1 MKQIYRVDKS
11 GNLAQ
16 AISEITA
23 PKLLLLMSNNEQ
35 FEQHVE
41 ELERHFPG
49 VPSIGCI
56 GGSYGGQTV
65 VADNGVAVIAMEG
78 NLSVVT
84 NVLEQA
90 STMPVKYI
98 GRLEEDIN
106 KVAASENNTICIDFC
121 SGNDACVLTTIYSV
135 LGTVTNVY
143 GGGLDIGSTNATV
156 NQKGAKVTNIYGG
169 NHGGTGD
176 GGKVS
181 VNGKIY
187 ADADAYA
194 LIRNNDGKIKVY
206 KENIYKQVPA
216 CRFIAS
222 KTDRSKYL
230 IGELNGRPARKVYQ
244 DILNIGDK
252 EMATQTFKN
261 PLGKMNG
268 QDICIISIK
277 EVVGDKL
284 ECYRQVN
291 DSDVLTLLELQ
302 DISHVVENTINQ
314 IKKDFTHISGVFS
327 INCVFRYLLFSQ
339 EHYFETYLKSMSV
352 LGDHAGLIGYGEHY
366 NQQFVNQTMTCVVF
380 E

>member
-23 PKLLLLMSNNEQ
+23 PKLLLLMSNSEQ

-41 ELERHFPG
+41 ELERYFPG

-106 KVAASENNTICIDFC
+106 KVAASQNNTICIDFC

-135 LGTVTNVY
+135 LGKKHISLV
-143 GGGLDIGSTNATV
+143 
-156 NQKGAKVTNIYGG
+156 
-169 NHGGTGD
+169 GGTGD

-187 ADADAYA
+187 ADADVYA

-327 INCVFRYLLFSQ
+327 IN
-339 EHYFETYLKSMSV
+339 
-352 LGDHAGLIGYGEHY
+352 
-366 NQQFVNQTMTCVVF
+366 
-380 E
+380 

>member
-135 LGTVTNVY
+135 LGKKHISLV
-143 GGGLDIGSTNATV
+143 
-156 NQKGAKVTNIYGG
+156 
-169 NHGGTGD
+169 GGTGD

-314 IKKDFTHISGVFS
+314 IKKDFTHISGVIF
-327 INCVFRYLLFSQ
+327 Y
-339 EHYFETYLKSMSV
+339 
-352 LGDHAGLIGYGEHY
+352 
-366 NQQFVNQTMTCVVF
+366 
-380 E
+380 

>member
-90 STMPVKYI
+90 SIMPVKYI

-135 LGTVTNVY
+135 LGKKHISLV
-143 GGGLDIGSTNATV
+143 
-156 NQKGAKVTNIYGG
+156 
-169 NHGGTGD
+169 GGTGD

-187 ADADAYA
+187 ADADVYA

-314 IKKDFTHISGVFS
+314 IKKG
-327 INCVFRYLLFSQ
+327 
-339 EHYFETYLKSMSV
+339 K
-352 LGDHAGLIGYGEHY
+352 
-366 NQQFVNQTMTCVVF
+366 
-380 E
+380 

>member
-1 MKQIYRVDKS
+1 MKQIYRVDKG

-16 AISEITA
+16 ALSQINA
-23 PKLLLLMSNNEQ
+23 PKLLLLMSNSEQ

-41 ELERHFPG
+41 ELERYFPG

-106 KVAASENNTICIDFC
+106 KVAASQNNTICIDFC

-135 LGTVTNVY
+135 LGKKHISLV
-143 GGGLDIGSTNATV
+143 
-156 NQKGAKVTNIYGG
+156 
-169 NHGGTGD
+169 GGTGD

-187 ADADAYA
+187 ADADVYA

-291 DSDVLTLLELQ
+291 DSDVL
-302 DISHVVENTINQ
+302 S
-314 IKKDFTHISGVFS
+314 VFCK
-327 INCVFRYLLFSQ
+327 NCG
-339 EHYFETYLKSMSV
+339 T
-352 LGDHAGLIGYGEHY
+352 
-366 NQQFVNQTMTCVVF
+366 VNK
-380 E
+380 

>member
-135 LGTVTNVY
+135 LGKKHISLV
-143 GGGLDIGSTNATV
+143 
-156 NQKGAKVTNIYGG
+156 
-169 NHGGTGD
+169 GGTGD

-314 IKKDFTHISGVFS
+314 IKKDF
-327 INCVFRYLLFSQ
+327 LFSQ

>member
-106 KVAASENNTICIDFC
+106 KVAASQNNTICIDFC

-135 LGTVTNVY
+135 LGKKHISLV
-143 GGGLDIGSTNATV
+143 
-156 NQKGAKVTNIYGG
+156 
-169 NHGGTGD
+169 GGTGD

-187 ADADAYA
+187 ADADVYA

-302 DISHVVENTINQ
+302 DISHVVEI
-314 IKKDFTHISGVFS
+314 
-327 INCVFRYLLFSQ
+327 LL
-339 EHYFETYLKSMSV
+339 
-352 LGDHAGLIGYGEHY
+352 IR
-366 NQQFVNQTMTCVVF
+366 
-380 E
+380 

>member
-106 KVAASENNTICIDFC
+106 KVAASQNNTICIDFC

-135 LGTVTNVY
+135 LGKKHISLV
-143 GGGLDIGSTNATV
+143 
-156 NQKGAKVTNIYGG
+156 
-169 NHGGTGD
+169 GGTGD

-187 ADADAYA
+187 ADADVYA

-302 DISHVVENTINQ
+302 DISP
-314 IKKDFTHISGVFS
+314 
-327 INCVFRYLLFSQ
+327 C
-339 EHYFETYLKSMSV
+339 
-352 LGDHAGLIGYGEHY
+352 
-366 NQQFVNQTMTCVVF
+366 C
-380 E
+380 

>member
-1 MKQIYRVDKS
+1 MKQIYRADKG
-11 GNLAQ
+11 GNLTQ
-16 AISEITA
+16 ALSEITA

-135 LGTVTNVY
+135 LGKKHISLV
-143 GGGLDIGSTNATV
+143 
-156 NQKGAKVTNIYGG
+156 
-169 NHGGTGD
+169 GGTGD

-187 ADADAYA
+187 ADADVYA

-291 DSDVLTLLELQ
+291 DSDVLTYSVPDSECL
-302 DISHVVENTINQ
+302 HRN
-314 IKKDFTHISGVFS
+314 GV
-327 INCVFRYLLFSQ
+327 
-339 EHYFETYLKSMSV
+339 HSV
-352 LGDHAGLIGYGEHY
+352 
-366 NQQFVNQTMTCVVF
+366 
-380 E
+380 

>member
-1 MKQIYRVDKS
+1 MKQIYRVDKG

-16 AISEITA
+16 ALSQINA
-23 PKLLLLMSNNEQ
+23 PKLLLLMSNSEQ

-41 ELERHFPG
+41 ELERYFPG

-106 KVAASENNTICIDFC
+106 KVAASQNNTICIDFC

-135 LGTVTNVY
+135 LGKKHISLV
-143 GGGLDIGSTNATV
+143 
-156 NQKGAKVTNIYGG
+156 
-169 NHGGTGD
+169 GGTGD

-187 ADADAYA
+187 ADADVYA

-302 DISHVVENTINQ
+302 DISHVVV
-314 IKKDFTHISGVFS
+314 DPV
-327 INCVFRYLLFSQ
+327 LLKI
-339 EHYFETYLKSMSV
+339 L
-352 LGDHAGLIGYGEHY
+352 LIR
-366 NQQFVNQTMTCVVF
+366 
-380 E
+380 

>member
-41 ELERHFPG
+41 ELERYFPG

-65 VADNGVAVIAMEG
+65 VADKGVAVIAMEG

-135 LGTVTNVY
+135 LGKKHISLV
-143 GGGLDIGSTNATV
+143 
-156 NQKGAKVTNIYGG
+156 
-169 NHGGTGD
+169 GGTGD

-291 DSDVLTLLELQ
+291 DSDVLTLSL
-302 DISHVVENTINQ
+302 I
-314 IKKDFTHISGVFS
+314 HISEPTRRS
-327 INCVFRYLLFSQ
+327 
-339 EHYFETYLKSMSV
+339 
-352 LGDHAGLIGYGEHY
+352 
-366 NQQFVNQTMTCVVF
+366 
-380 E
+380 

>member
-135 LGTVTNVY
+135 LGKKHISLV
-143 GGGLDIGSTNATV
+143 
-156 NQKGAKVTNIYGG
+156 
-169 NHGGTGD
+169 GGTGD

-291 DSDVLTLLELQ
+291 AMAKRICSFCE
-302 DISHVVENTINQ
+302 S
-314 IKKDFTHISGVFS
+314 F
-327 INCVFRYLLFSQ
+327 
-339 EHYFETYLKSMSV
+339 
-352 LGDHAGLIGYGEHY
+352 
-366 NQQFVNQTMTCVVF
+366 
-380 E
+380 

>member
-1 MKQIYRVDKS
+1 MKQIYRADKG
-11 GNLAQ
+11 GNLTQ
-16 AISEITA
+16 ALSEITA

-41 ELERHFPG
+41 ELERYFPG

-65 VADNGVAVIAMEG
+65 VADKGVAVIAMEG

-121 SGNDACVLTTIYSV
+121 LGNDACVLTTIYSV
-135 LGTVTNVY
+135 LGKKHISLV
-143 GGGLDIGSTNATV
+143 
-156 NQKGAKVTNIYGG
+156 
-169 NHGGTGD
+169 GGTGD

-291 DSDVLTLLELQ
+291 DSDVLTLLEL
-302 DISHVVENTINQ
+302 HLYR
-314 IKKDFTHISGVFS
+314 FS
-327 INCVFRYLLFSQ
+327 LHSSSNHHPLAQ
-339 EHYFETYLKSMSV
+339 
-352 LGDHAGLIGYGEHY
+352 
-366 NQQFVNQTMTCVVF
+366 
-380 E
+380 

>member
-135 LGTVTNVY
+135 LGKKHISLV
-143 GGGLDIGSTNATV
+143 
-156 NQKGAKVTNIYGG
+156 
-169 NHGGTGD
+169 GGTGD

-302 DISHVVENTINQ
+302 DISHVVEN
-314 IKKDFTHISGVFS
+314 
-327 INCVFRYLLFSQ
+327 
-339 EHYFETYLKSMSV
+339 
-352 LGDHAGLIGYGEHY
+352 
-366 NQQFVNQTMTCVVF
+366 
-380 E
+380 

>member
-135 LGTVTNVY
+135 LGKKHISLV
-143 GGGLDIGSTNATV
+143 
-156 NQKGAKVTNIYGG
+156 
-169 NHGGTGD
+169 GGTGD

-302 DISHVVENTINQ
+302 DISM
-314 IKKDFTHISGVFS
+314 
-327 INCVFRYLLFSQ
+327 LLKI
-339 EHYFETYLKSMSV
+339 L
-352 LGDHAGLIGYGEHY
+352 LIR
-366 NQQFVNQTMTCVVF
+366 
-380 E
+380 

>member
-135 LGTVTNVY
+135 LGKKHISLV
-143 GGGLDIGSTNATV
+143 
-156 NQKGAKVTNIYGG
+156 
-169 NHGGTGD
+169 GGTGD

-302 DISHVVENTINQ
+302 DIS
-314 IKKDFTHISGVFS
+314 
-327 INCVFRYLLFSQ
+327 LL
-339 EHYFETYLKSMSV
+339 LKI
-352 LGDHAGLIGYGEHY
+352 LLIR
-366 NQQFVNQTMTCVVF
+366 
-380 E
+380 

>member
-41 ELERHFPG
+41 ELERYFPG

-106 KVAASENNTICIDFC
+106 KVAASQNNTICIDFC

-135 LGTVTNVY
+135 LGKKHISLV
-143 GGGLDIGSTNATV
+143 
-156 NQKGAKVTNIYGG
+156 
-169 NHGGTGD
+169 GGTGD

-302 DISHVVENTINQ
+302 DI
-314 IKKDFTHISGVFS
+314 
-327 INCVFRYLLFSQ
+327 CLLYTSDAAD
-339 EHYFETYLKSMSV
+339 EL
-352 LGDHAGLIGYGEHY
+352 
-366 NQQFVNQTMTCVVF
+366 
-380 E
+380 

>member
-135 LGTVTNVY
+135 LGKKHISLV
-143 GGGLDIGSTNATV
+143 
-156 NQKGAKVTNIYGG
+156 
-169 NHGGTGD
+169 GGTGD

-261 PLGKMNG
+261 PLGK
-268 QDICIISIK
+268 IC
-277 EVVGDKL
+277 L
-284 ECYRQVN
+284 LYT
-291 DSDVLTLLELQ
+291 SDAADE
-302 DISHVVENTINQ
+302 
-314 IKKDFTHISGVFS
+314 
-327 INCVFRYLLFSQ
+327 
-339 EHYFETYLKSMSV
+339 
-352 LGDHAGLIGYGEHY
+352 
-366 NQQFVNQTMTCVVF
+366 
-380 E
+380 

>member
-135 LGTVTNVY
+135 LGKKHISLV
-143 GGGLDIGSTNATV
+143 
-156 NQKGAKVTNIYGG
+156 
-169 NHGGTGD
+169 GGTGD

-291 DSDVLTLLELQ
+291 DSDAYITR
-302 DISHVVENTINQ
+302 IT
-314 IKKDFTHISGVFS
+314 
-327 INCVFRYLLFSQ
+327 
-339 EHYFETYLKSMSV
+339 
-352 LGDHAGLIGYGEHY
+352 GYIP
-366 NQQFVNQTMTCVVF
+366 CC
-380 E
+380 

>member
-135 LGTVTNVY
+135 LGKKHISLV
-143 GGGLDIGSTNATV
+143 
-156 NQKGAKVTNIYGG
+156 
-169 NHGGTGD
+169 GGTGD

-302 DISHVVENTINQ
+302 DLSLI
-314 IKKDFTHISGVFS
+314 HI
-327 INCVFRYLLFSQ
+327 
-339 EHYFETYLKSMSV
+339 
-352 LGDHAGLIGYGEHY
+352 
-366 NQQFVNQTMTCVVF
+366 
-380 E
+380 

>member
-135 LGTVTNVY
+135 LGKKHISLV
-143 GGGLDIGSTNATV
+143 
-156 NQKGAKVTNIYGG
+156 
-169 NHGGTGD
+169 GGTGD

-314 IKKDFTHISGVFS
+314 LSLIHISEPTRRS
-327 INCVFRYLLFSQ
+327 
-339 EHYFETYLKSMSV
+339 
-352 LGDHAGLIGYGEHY
+352 
-366 NQQFVNQTMTCVVF
+366 
-380 E
+380 

>member
-23 PKLLLLMSNNEQ
+23 PKLLLLMSNSEQ

-135 LGTVTNVY
+135 LGKKHISLV
-143 GGGLDIGSTNATV
+143 
-156 NQKGAKVTNIYGG
+156 
-169 NHGGTGD
+169 GGTGD

-327 INCVFRYLLFSQ
+327 INCVLRYLLFSQ

>member
-1 MKQIYRVDKS
+1 MKQIYRADKG
-11 GNLAQ
+11 GNLTQ
-16 AISEITA
+16 ALSEITA

-41 ELERHFPG
+41 ELERYFPG

-65 VADNGVAVIAMEG
+65 VADKGVAVIAMEG

-135 LGTVTNVY
+135 LGKKHISLV
-143 GGGLDIGSTNATV
+143 
-156 NQKGAKVTNIYGG
+156 
-169 NHGGTGD
+169 GGTGD

-327 INCVFRYLLFSQ
+327 INCVLRYLLFSQ
-339 EHYFETYLKSMSV
+339 EHYFETYLKSMYV

>member
-135 LGTVTNVY
+135 LGKKHISLV
-143 GGGLDIGSTNATV
+143 
-156 NQKGAKVTNIYGG
+156 
-169 NHGGTGD
+169 GGTGD

-314 IKKDFTHISGVFS
+314 IKKDFANTSGVFH
-327 INCVFRYLLFSQ
+327 INCVFRYLIITQ
-339 EHYFETYLKSMSV
+339 EHYFDT
-352 LGDHAGLIGYGEHY
+352 
-366 NQQFVNQTMTCVVF
+366 
-380 E
+380 